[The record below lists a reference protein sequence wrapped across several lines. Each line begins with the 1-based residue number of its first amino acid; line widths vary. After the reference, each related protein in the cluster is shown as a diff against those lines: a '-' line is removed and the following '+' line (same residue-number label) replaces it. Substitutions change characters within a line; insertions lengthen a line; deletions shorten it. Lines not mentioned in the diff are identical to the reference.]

1 MESRVDP
8 ERLRETLDG
17 LDAAMGTL
25 GEAHDVCYALGRE
38 EEMHDCSMAIGIIEE
53 VGAVV
58 ESAAGS
64 AETSGPEDPNNADAR
79 TDPATVHA
87 TKKKEEADKDG

>member
-1 MESRVDP
+1 MESRVDLQ
-8 ERLRETLDG
+8 RLRETLDG

-25 GEAHDVCYALGRE
+25 GEAHDVCHALGQK
-38 EEMHDCSMAIGIIEE
+38 EEMHDCFMAMGIIEE

-58 ESAAGS
+58 ESAAES
-64 AETSGPEDPNNADAR
+64 AERSGPEDPNNADAR

-87 TKKKEEADKDG
+87 TEEADKDG